1 MLRVRFH
8 GRGGQGVKVA
18 SRVLGTAAFLEGYY
32 AQDFPLYGAERRGA
46 PISAF
51 TRIAREPIMERGV
64 IAEPDIVLVMDETL
78 LHDTQAMP
86 MAGLKAGGIVFIN
99 TIHTPAEARA
109 EYKITAHTLTLDITK
124 ISLDMLGLPVLSTL
138 AGAVAARIVGLKE
151 ASLRD
156 AVEKEVTEILT
167 DRALVAKNIKA
178 ALACFQLI
186 TPVKALKTTAS
197 VQKKSPVITVP
208 FEPAAVSSPTILA
221 TATTPLRQTGSWRV
235 FRPTWDYEA
244 CTKCMACVARCPDG
258 CIRVDEEGRPYLDY
272 RNCKG
277 CLICVEE
284 CPTKSLGKVRE
295 TLAEHDA
302 T

>member
-1 MLRVRFH
+1 M
-8 GRGGQGVKVA
+8 
-18 SRVLGTAAFLEGYY
+18 
-32 AQDFPLYGAERRGA
+32 
-46 PISAF
+46 PI
-51 TRIAREPIMERGV
+51 
-64 IAEPDIVLVMDETL
+64 
-78 LHDTQAMP
+78 
-86 MAGLKAGGIVFIN
+86 AGLKAGGIAFIN
-99 TIHTPAEARA
+99 TIHTTAEARA
-109 EYKITAHTLTLDITK
+109 EYKITAYTLTLDITK
-124 ISLDMLGLPVLSTL
+124 ISLDMLGRPVLSTL

-167 DRALVAKNIKA
+167 DRALVAKNIEA

-197 VQKKSPVITVP
+197 VQKRSPVITVP
-208 FEPAAVSSPTILA
+208 FEPAAVSSPAIIA
-221 TATTPLRQTGSWRV
+221 TGTTPLRQTGSWRV

-284 CPTKSLGKVRE
+284 CPTKTLGKVRE

>member
-18 SRVLGTAAFLEGYY
+18 SRVLGTAAFLEGYD

-46 PISAF
+46 PISAY
-51 TRIAREPIMERGV
+51 TRIAHEPIMERGV
-64 IAEPDIVLVMDETL
+64 ITEPDIVLVMDETL
-78 LHDTQAMP
+78 LRDPQALP
-86 MAGLKAGGIVFIN
+86 LAGLKAGGIVFIN
-99 TIHTPAEARA
+99 SVHTPAEARA
-109 EYKITAHTLTLDITK
+109 EYTITAQTLTLDITK
-124 ISLDMLGLPVLSTL
+124 ISLEMLDRPVLSTL

-151 ASLRD
+151 VSLRD

-167 DRALVAKNIKA
+167 DRALVAKNIEA
-178 ALACFQLI
+178 ALTCFRLI
-186 TPVKALKTTAS
+186 TPLEALETTARVS
-197 VQKKSPVITVP
+197 QGSPVITVP
-208 FEPAAVSSPTILA
+208 FEPAAVSSPAILA
-221 TATTPLRQTGSWRV
+221 TGTTPLRQTGSWRV

-258 CIRVDEEGRPYLDY
+258 CIRVDDEGRPCLDY

-284 CPTKSLGKVRE
+284 CPTKTLGKVRE
-295 TLAEHDA
+295 ALAEHAA

>member
-46 PISAF
+46 PIAAF

-64 IAEPDIVLVMDETL
+64 IAEPDLVLVMDETL
-78 LHDTQAMP
+78 LLDTPALP
-86 MAGLKAGGIVFIN
+86 LAGLKAGGIVFIN
-99 TIHTPAEARA
+99 TVLTPAEARSRYMIA
-109 EYKITAHTLTLDITK
+109 TPALTLDITK
-124 ISLDMLGLPVLSTL
+124 ISLELLGRPVLSTL
-138 AGAVAARIVGLKE
+138 AGAAAARIVGLTE
-151 ASLRD
+151 GSLRD

-167 DRALVAKNIKA
+167 DRALVAKNIEA

-186 TPVKALKTTAS
+186 TPVKALKTTTS
-197 VQKKSPVITVP
+197 GQKTSTIMTVP
-208 FEPAAVSSPTILA
+208 FEPAAVSSPAIFA
-221 TATTPLRQTGSWRV
+221 TGTTPVRETGSWRV
-235 FRPTWDYEA
+235 FRPIWDYEA

-284 CPTKSLGKVRE
+284 CPTKALGKVRE
-295 TLAEHDA
+295 THAEHDVP
-302 T
+302 